1 MANTVDKIYIC
12 PDCDNDDADT
22 LELWVDHG
30 ETIDC
35 LKCGLS
41 FIISEIK

>member
-12 PDCDNDDADT
+12 PDCDNDDADM
-22 LELWVDHG
+22 LEWVDHG
-30 ETIDC
+30 ETIYC